1 MPNKLDWWVRSRN
14 PLRFRWTLDNDSQ
27 EVQIKWILIVFL
39 SPWHDRDP
47 PALTLNFK
55 INYGLLHKNEEGSN
69 LLRAITTHFALPS
82 TTIKW
87 LNFFPWRPTGPLITI
102 PDLHSIL
109 HVTDRLHL
117 SLISSDYPE
126 NCSKCNN
133 KKSVPYTV
141 TYIKRKTQS
150 HTVWWQLIRVYWGVM
165 RGR

>member
-1 MPNKLDWWVRSRN
+1 MPNKLDWWVRSWN

-39 SPWHDRDP
+39 SPCHDRDP

-55 INYGLLHKNEEGSN
+55 INYGLLHKNEEDPTLYARSRHTLHFHRPQSN
-69 LLRAITTHFALPS
+69 DWIFSLDDQLDP
-82 TTIKW
+82 W
-87 LNFFPWRPTGPLITI
+87 LQFLIYTLSYTSQTACI
-102 PDLHSIL
+102 F
-109 HVTDRLHL
+109 L
-117 SLISSDYPE
+117 SLHPE